1 MSDFLTRMVERTLGL
16 SEVVQPFVPAAFA
29 RGPIGKDSLHPP
41 QDGTGDT
48 SDGQDGNPGSTKLH
62 NGTPSLFVDRPPPS
76 SDVEYESGHLPVS
89 GSCEKS
95 VNVPNPLKNNPEKS
109 TIHIHRPADDP
120 LLKAQKEETL
130 LPPVTIKQSGR
141 SRQFSD
147 PDIHAEGESPPN
159 VSTKHK
165 KTSVRGVLPS
175 KGTPVTGVP
184 AMTERTETTLSSRKK
199 TRGVDKPTITTVSAA
214 ATKKTSMKEK
224 DAINKGKYLVPAT
237 EKEAVHPITGMM
249 ADQTHPVLSDLF
261 SDTTGPFSPPPTIKV
276 TIGRIDVRAVM
287 QQTPSPKPMAA
298 AAPKLSLDDYLKK
311 RSGGQR

>member
-29 RGPIGKDSLHPP
+29 RSPVGKDSFHPP
-41 QDGTGDT
+41 QDATGDS
-48 SDGQDGNPGSTKLH
+48 SDGQDGNTGSTELH

-76 SDVEYESGHLPVS
+76 SDGEYDSGHLPVS

-95 VNVPNPLKNNPEKS
+95 VNVPNQLKKNREK
-109 TIHIHRPADDP
+109 PAIDQPVDDP
-120 LLKAQKEETL
+120 VLKAQKEETL
-130 LPPVTIKQSGR
+130 LPPVTIKQSGQ
-141 SRQFSD
+141 SRPFSD
-147 PDIHAEGESPPN
+147 PDIHAEGEAPPI

-175 KGTPVTGVP
+175 KGTPVTGAP
-184 AMTERTETTLSSRKK
+184 AMTERTETTLSSKKK
-199 TRGVDKPTITTVSAA
+199 TRGVDKLTITTVSAA
-214 ATKKTSMKEK
+214 ATKKTSMREK

-287 QQTPSPKPMAA
+287 QQAPSPKPIAA

-311 RSGGQR
+311 RGGGQR